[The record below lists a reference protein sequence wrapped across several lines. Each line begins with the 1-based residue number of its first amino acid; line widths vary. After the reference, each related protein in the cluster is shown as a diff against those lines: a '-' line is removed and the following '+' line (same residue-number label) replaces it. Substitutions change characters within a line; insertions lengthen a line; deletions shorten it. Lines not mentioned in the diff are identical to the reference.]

1 MRAVNSALLFCIGDK
16 PMTWLE
22 LKNIIK
28 TLGFEENS
36 ILTEYQEIIIN
47 ACNLSVSTI
56 NDIVV
61 SRLSGYFK
69 SQDKDWVKPEITPF
83 TAETADDFELEMPK
97 LVHKLVPYLAAY
109 HVWLDDDER
118 KAIYYYN
125 MYQDM
130 KDELI
135 GEYTRA
141 MKATIVGG
149 YDI

>member
-1 MRAVNSALLFCIGDK
+1 
-16 PMTWLE
+16 MTWLE

-47 ACNLSVSTI
+47 
-56 NDIVV
+56 DIVV
-61 SRLSGYFK
+61 SRLQGYFK

-83 TAETADDFELEMPK
+83 TAETPDDFELEMPK

-130 KDELI
+130 KDELV

-141 MKATIVGG
+141 MKATVVGG

>member
-36 ILTEYQEIIIN
+36 VLTEYQEIIIN

-61 SRLSGYFK
+61 VDCFSLVI
-69 SQDKDWVKPEITPF
+69 VKPYVIC
-83 TAETADDFELEMPK
+83 
-97 LVHKLVPYLAAY
+97 
-109 HVWLDDDER
+109 
-118 KAIYYYN
+118 
-125 MYQDM
+125 
-130 KDELI
+130 
-135 GEYTRA
+135 G
-141 MKATIVGG
+141 
-149 YDI
+149 